1 MVEAVGVRDS
11 EHWVAAKHP
20 ERKRREKVVTQVEA
34 AFYGLGG
41 CLPWVTIYCRTW
53 LRWCRTNACAIRPCS
68 CQGCRMACTSL
79 PGLDRLSRS

>member
-41 CLPWVTIYCRTW
+41 
-53 LRWCRTNACAIRPCS
+53 
-68 CQGCRMACTSL
+68 
-79 PGLDRLSRS
+79 